1 MVRLHSIFFKRKLRL
16 SFTSFWNNFVKKSK
30 NKKMAFGWSEGKSK
44 KNSKIR
50 RKINFVTQGVLTIQ
64 KLRYARF
71 RKIEMKILILCFQT
85 KKNLIEKTQKHKN
98 GDSLKSGQNRQK
110 SSKIDHFTVGG
121 PCVRKMR
128 FLPIFS
134 PISKGRRFFVSRPFL
149 SFFLFDSTE

>member
-1 MVRLHSIFFKRKLRL
+1 
-16 SFTSFWNNFVKKSK
+16 
-30 NKKMAFGWSEGKSK
+30 MAFGWSEGKSK
-44 KNSKIR
+44 KNGKIR

-85 KKNLIEKTQKHKN
+85 KKNLIEKTQKQKN

-128 FLPIFS
+128 FLPIFA
-134 PISKGRRFFVSRPFL
+134 PISKGRRFFVSRSFL
-149 SFFLFDSTE
+149 SIFFCLKEQNKIFHFYFAESRVSQFLMN